1 MRTIFLS
8 LFFFIT
14 LKLSAQKIAIISGQ
28 IIDTDN
34 KPVEN
39 VTVRLLNTTSAT
51 TTNST
56 GEFKLI
62 NIANGSYTIEVSS
75 VGFKAEKQ
83 NITIANGKS
92 IELLLELNRIQNT
105 LTEVVVSARRGQRY
119 TEPVTTIGTKTALP
133 VIDIPQSVKVIGRQ
147 LIDDRQAIDI
157 QDVYKNASG
166 VSFTTPEGNPT
177 TRGFL
182 SAKPYINGTRSF
194 FLGNEQQLT
203 LVNIEQVEF
212 LKGPSSILYGF
223 AQPGGVLN
231 AVTKKPM
238 TTPRYAASFTAG
250 SYGRFRTDFDA
261 TGPLSKDKKLLYR
274 LNIGYQNSPDYRP
287 FHFNKNL
294 TIAPTVSY
302 AVSDKTSVSM
312 EMVYNRVNKTVWYDW
327 GLPPIDGDLYAV
339 PITYSV
345 HEPTDFVR
353 WNNLSLQGDVNHKFN
368 SAIAF
373 YSTVFIASSGN
384 YGEVH
389 APNYLDAGGGKP
401 DAAGNVPRIFRTIDY
416 NRNSSFITNYFT
428 LNFSTFGVKHKIVAG
443 VDYFKGFSGST
454 TQGAAGK
461 ADSVP
466 TINALKPLY
475 SQKSLKDYR
484 LTTLASRSFG
494 YENSTTEFT
503 GGYVQDNIEVTS
515 YLKFVFALRHDIYKF
530 KRYPANTNIENKPW
544 LPSGAV
550 IIQPLK
556 NTSLYFN
563 ASKGFVPQN
572 NQDPLRGGPFDP
584 EISEQLEGGI
594 KHEAFKGR
602 LIASAAVYE
611 VKRTN
616 FLVTDPAN
624 PARLLQTGETTANG
638 FEADVIGAITP
649 NLSVNANYSYNVIKI
664 TKTTQTNIGS
674 RPTSQPFNLASGWA
688 RYNFTRAVKGL
699 GVGIGANYASEGKN
713 AAVVIPSYTYA
724 DAALY
729 YTMNKVSLSFNL
741 NNITDKR
748 YFYSTASAVQIYRG
762 MPRNFLLRVAV
773 TY

>member
-1 MRTIFLS
+1 MRSVFLPFLLLLS
-8 LFFFIT
+8 LA
-14 LKLSAQKIAIISGQ
+14 LSAQKGTVIFGQ
-28 IIDTDN
+28 IFDTDN
-34 KPVEN
+34 NPVQN
-39 VTVRLLNTTSAT
+39 VTVRLLPTTSAT

-56 GEFKLI
+56 GGFKLL
-62 NIANGSYTIEVSS
+62 NVNNGSYTIEVSS
-75 VGFKAEKQ
+75 AGFKAEKQ
-83 NITIANGKS
+83 NITISGGKS
-92 IELLLELNRIQNT
+92 LELILELNRVQNT
-105 LTEVVVSARRGQRY
+105 LTEVVISAKRGLRY
-119 TEPVTTIGTKTALP
+119 TEPITTVGTKTTMS
-133 VIDIPQSVKVIGRQ
+133 VIDVPQSVKVIGRQ

-157 QDVYKNASG
+157 QDIYKYASG

-177 TRGFL
+177 IRGFA

-194 FLGNEQQLT
+194 FLGNEVQLT
-203 LVNIEQVEF
+203 LVNVEQVEF
-212 LKGPSSILYGF
+212 LKGPSSTLYGF

-231 AVTKKPM
+231 VVTKKPLS
-238 TTPRYAASFTAG
+238 TPRYAASFTAG
-250 SYGRFRTDFDA
+250 SYGRFRNEFDA
-261 TGPLSKDKKLLYR
+261 TGPLSKDEKLLYR

-287 FHFNKNL
+287 FHFNRNL
-294 TIAPTVSY
+294 TIAPTISY
-302 AVSDKTSVSM
+302 AVSDKTLVSM
-312 EMVYNRVNKTVWYDW
+312 ELVYNRVNKTTWFDW
-327 GLPPIDGDLYAV
+327 GVPPVNGDLYAV
-339 PITYSV
+339 PVRYSV

-353 WNNLSLQGDVNHKFN
+353 WNNLSLQGDLNHRFN

-373 YSTVFIASSGN
+373 HSTVFIASSGN

-416 NRNSSFITNYFT
+416 NRNSSFITNYLTF
-428 LNFSTFGVKHKIVAG
+428 NFSTFGVKHNVVAG

-466 TINALKPLY
+466 TINVFNPLY
-475 SQKSLKDYR
+475 SQKSVKDYR

-503 GGYVQDNIEVTS
+503 GGYVQDNIEVAHF
-515 YLKFVFALRHDIYKF
+515 LKFVFAIRSDNYKF
-530 KRYPANTNIENKPW
+530 KRYPANTNIKNKPL

-563 ASKGFVPQN
+563 ASRGFVPQN

-584 EISEQLEGGI
+584 EISKQLEGGI

-616 FLVTDPAN
+616 FLVTDPAS
-624 PARLLQTGETTANG
+624 PTRLLQAGETRANG
-638 FEADVIGAITP
+638 FEADVIGTVTG
-649 NLSVNANYSYNVIKI
+649 NLSLNANYSYNVIKI

-688 RYNFTRAVKGL
+688 RYNLARVVKGL
-699 GVGIGANYASEGKN
+699 GVGFGINYASEGKN
-713 AAVVIPSYTYA
+713 AAVLIPSYTYG

-729 YTMNKVSLSFNL
+729 YTLNKATLSFNL

-748 YFYSTASAVQIYRG
+748 YFYSTASAVQIYPG
-762 MPRNFLLRVAV
+762 LPRNFLLRVSV